1 MPKMHETPAEDRGFA
16 EILDNGFDTAEYS
29 ETRHSNQPLS
39 GGAPDSRALAN
50 YHRERRKNYPIHR
63 RTNPG
68 KPQIILTE
76 AF

>member
-1 MPKMHETPAEDRGFA
+1 MPKTHETPACVRGFA
-16 EILDNGFDTAEYS
+16 GILEVGLDTSEYS
-29 ETRHSNQPLS
+29 EARHPNQPLS
-39 GGAPDSRALAN
+39 GGTAASRALAKD
-50 YHRERRKNYPIHR
+50 YRERRKNYPIHR